1 MMGMM
6 RREDAHL
13 PLACVEGPYLH
24 DHSTIQKSREEY
36 FARKREEGKR
46 MSEKKSRDYLK
57 NEWVL
62 AKERE
67 MREYQKQEDA
77 AMDDDVKHA
86 LQNMLSI
93 SSDAL
98 KLKMMSVVLVNSLCL
113 SAEKWQS
120 R

>member
-6 RREDAHL
+6 RREDAYL
-13 PLACVEGPYLH
+13 LTCVEGPYHH

-67 MREYQKQEDA
+67 MREYQKQEDD

-98 KLKMMSVVLVNSLCL
+98 KLKMMSVVLCRV
-113 SAEKWQS
+113 
-120 R
+120 